1 MDKKL
6 VKDLMVS
13 VDSYPII
20 KKGSTLLDAILAM
33 DKAQKNLQ
41 SDRQPYRAVLV
52 IDEQNKI
59 IGKIGQLTFLN
70 ALSLNVNYLGD
81 LDRLDRLGVHSDSL
95 SSLKENIKF
104 FQADISDL
112 CRRASHIKV
121 EEVMHPITESI
132 EEDAALIDAINKTCM
147 WQTLSI
153 PVSRNG
159 EIVGLLRL
167 SDIFAELTDQIR
179 HMNGECE

>member
-13 VDSYPII
+13 VKSYPVI
-20 KKGSTLLDAILAM
+20 KRGATLLDAILAI
-33 DKAQKNLQ
+33 DKAQQNLPA
-41 SDRQPYRAVLV
+41 DRQPYRAVLV
-52 IDEQNKI
+52 VDEREKI

-70 ALSLNVNYLGD
+70 ALSMNANFSAELDN
-81 LDRLDRLGVHSDSL
+81 LDRFGVTSDSL

-112 CRRASHIKV
+112 CRRAALIKV
-121 EEVMHPITESI
+121 EDVMHPITESI
-132 EEDAALIDAINKTCM
+132 DENSALIEAINKTCM

-153 PVSRNG
+153 PVSRDG

-167 SDIFAELTDQIR
+167 SDLFTEMTEQIKT
-179 HMNGECE
+179 MQGNCE

>member
-13 VDSYPII
+13 VKSYPVI
-20 KKGSTLLDAILAM
+20 KRGATLLDAILAM
-33 DKAQKNLQ
+33 DKAQRNLPA
-41 SDRQPYRAVLV
+41 DRQPYRAVLV
-52 IDEQNKI
+52 VNEQNKI

-70 ALSLNVNYLGD
+70 ALSLNINFLGD
-81 LDRLDRLGVHSDSL
+81 LDKLDRLGVHSDSL

-104 FQADISDL
+104 FQADLSDL
-112 CRRASHIKV
+112 CRRAALIKV
-121 EEVMHPITESI
+121 EEVMHPITECI
-132 EEDAALIDAINKTCM
+132 DENAALIDAINKTCM

-159 EIVGLLRL
+159 EIIGLLRL
-167 SDIFAELTDQIR
+167 SDLFVELTEQIKLMR
-179 HMNGECE
+179 GNCE